1 LTNHIRD
8 PIKFRWYLFLFAF
21 LVLPNLP
28 LLLAAHPLS
37 LLVRGYVNLD
47 YLLIGLLSLFVP
59 RVVTFFLLL
68 AAILLDFIRAV
79 CITYLFAPAEFFHVV
94 RYGGLLSTTRVG
106 LIVAA
111 TVFTLLICLATTVCT
126 SRHASGQPWRIAF
139 VTMLVLIVLF
149 ASADLRAVRH
159 TRLLHNETVP
169 RRITRTPTLGLIYS
183 QIIYDRY
190 QRGLRVGGMYAMP
203 SATSLAL
210 NHLPDFPARDAS
222 AGQPE
227 AQNLR
232 PNLVLVLVESWGLA
246 RDLALRRAIVEP
258 YSDLALLSRYEVLQ
272 GTMPFAGPTTSGE
285 KRELCQSHMG
295 LDYDQGTQAQLDHC
309 VPGRMHRAGYRTLA
323 VHGFSGD
330 FFDRKDWYP
339 RLGFEDI
346 WFHDRLHA
354 AGLPDCP
361 GPFPG
366 TCDDAVAAWL
376 GEKLQQPGDTPLFVH
391 WVSLNSHLPVSGAYV
406 IKLPRSCDV
415 SSITR
420 NDTAICTWYQL
431 VSVVSQS
438 VHDLALG
445 PLGRPTIFVIVGD
458 HAPPFANDFERGQ
471 FSPTEVPYVIL
482 LPATGIPH

>member
-1 LTNHIRD
+1 MTNQIRD
-8 PIKFRWYLFLFAF
+8 LIKFRWYLFLLAF

-59 RVVTFFLLL
+59 RIVTLVLL
-68 AAILLDFIRAV
+68 ATAILLDFIHAV

-94 RYGGLLSTTRVG
+94 RYGGLLSTTRIG

-111 TVFTLLICLATTVCT
+111 TMFTLLICLVTAVCT
-126 SRHASGQPWRIAF
+126 SRRASGQPRRIAF
-139 VTMLVLIVLF
+139 VILLVLIVLF
-149 ASADLRAVRH
+149 ALANLQTARR

-210 NHLPDFPARDAS
+210 NHLPDFPTYNLSAS
-222 AGQPE
+222 QDL
-227 AQNLR
+227 Q

-246 RDLALRRAIVEP
+246 RDLALRRALVETYLDP
-258 YSDLALLSRYEVLQ
+258 ALLSKYEVLQ

-309 VPGRMHRAGYRTLA
+309 VPGRMHRAGYHTLA

-376 GEKLQQPGDTPLFVH
+376 GEKLRQPGNAPLFVH
-391 WVSLNSHLPVSGAYV
+391 WVTLNSHLPIANPPVLKAP
-406 IKLPRSCDV
+406 ISCDV
-415 SSITR
+415 SPITR
-420 NDTAICTWYQL
+420 SNTGICSWYQL

-438 VHDLALG
+438 VHDLALT

-482 LPATGIPH
+482 LPATGIAR